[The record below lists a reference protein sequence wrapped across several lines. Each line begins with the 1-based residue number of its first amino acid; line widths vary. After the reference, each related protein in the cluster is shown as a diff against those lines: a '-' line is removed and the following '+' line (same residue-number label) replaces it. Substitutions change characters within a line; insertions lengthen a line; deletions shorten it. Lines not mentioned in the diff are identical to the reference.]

1 MPTRIIVML
10 FGMVVISYFD
20 RTVLSI
26 AAPTVM
32 KEFGFSEQQMG
43 WIMSAFLWSYA
54 SMMIPGGRLSDKL
67 GTRRTLTGALAGSG
81 LFTALAALGG
91 GFATLFA
98 ARVGFG
104 VGQAPLFPAVNKT
117 NAIWSRPDQR
127 ARVQGLVASGAGL
140 GSALSPFAV
149 TWIIAWSG
157 WRAAFVLAGVV
168 SILSAWMWWT
178 FASDA
183 PNAQYAQAK
192 PAPWRTLLTN
202 RNLLLLT
209 LGFTALDYYEYIFFY
224 WVFYYFGEIR
234 KMSANDTAMY
244 ATIFFLTWL
253 VMTPFGGWTADFLSK
268 KWGRKAGLRA
278 AAMGFLI
285 ASAIVMVIG
294 TGSEDSK
301 TAAVLMSLAF
311 GLCSCSDVNFW
322 ASTIEVMGDQA
333 GAAGGIMNAGG
344 NFGGA
349 LAPVCT
355 TLIAASYGWTSG
367 LYFGCAIAMI
377 GVVVWLFIDTKT
389 NDHAS
394 ATLH

>member
-1 MPTRIIVML
+1 MPTRIVVML

-54 SMMIPGGRLSDKL
+54 LMMVPGGRLSDRI
-67 GTRRTLTGALAGSG
+67 GTRRSLTACLGGSG
-81 LFTALAALGG
+81 LFTALAAFGS
-91 GFATLFA
+91 GFATLFT

-104 VGQAPLFPAVNKT
+104 IAQAPLFPAVNKT
-117 NAIWSRPDQR
+117 NANWSHPDQR

-140 GSALSPFAV
+140 GSAMSPFAV
-149 TWIIAWSG
+149 TALIAWSG
-157 WRAAFVLAGVV
+157 WQAAFILAGVL
-168 SILSAWMWWT
+168 SIVASAVWWKS
-178 FASDA
+178 ASEA
-183 PNAQYAQAK
+183 PPNRYARAQ
-192 PAPWRTLLTN
+192 PAPWRTLFSN
-202 RNLLLLT
+202 RNLMLLT
-209 LGFTALDYYEYIFFY
+209 IGFTALDYYEYIFFY
-224 WVFYYFGEIR
+224 WIFYYFGEIR
-234 KMSANDTAMY
+234 KMSAGDTAFY
-244 ATIFFLTWL
+244 STVFFLTWL
-253 VMTPFGGWTADFLSK
+253 VMTPIGGWTADRLSA

-285 ASAIVMVIG
+285 SSAVVMVIG
-294 TGSEDSK
+294 TGAEDGK
-301 TAAVLMSLAF
+301 TAAILMSLAF

-355 TLIAASYGWTSG
+355 TIIAASYGWTWG

-377 GVVVWLFIDTKT
+377 GVAVWLFIDTEP
-389 NDHAS
+389 NDHS
-394 ATLH
+394 STTLH